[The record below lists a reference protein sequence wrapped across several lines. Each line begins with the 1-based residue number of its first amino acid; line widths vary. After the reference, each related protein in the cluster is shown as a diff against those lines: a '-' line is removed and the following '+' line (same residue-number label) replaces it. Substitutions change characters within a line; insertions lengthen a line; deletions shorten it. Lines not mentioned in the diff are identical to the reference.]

1 MRYAD
6 VESFCLSLPAARL
19 SVQWGAERV
28 YKLGDRIFAVLG
40 PRSRRPY
47 ELSFKASETSFFI
60 LTHFPGI
67 VPAPYFARAR
77 WVMLERL
84 DALGTKEL
92 KAYLAEAHRL
102 VAAQLTRRARAELGL
117 TAGR

>member
-1 MRYAD
+1 MRYED

-19 SVQWGAERV
+19 EVQWGAEHV
-28 YKLGDRIFAVLG
+28 YKLGDRIFAILG

-47 ELSFKASETSFFI
+47 DLCFKASETSFFI
-60 LTHFPGI
+60 LTHLPDI
-67 VPAPYFARAR
+67 VPAPYFARAQ

-92 KAYLAEAHRL
+92 KAYLREAHRL
-102 VAAQLTRRARAELGL
+102 VAARLTRRVRAELGL
-117 TAGR
+117 DE